1 MNHSKG
7 SSRQK
12 SILAAVVFSSLSM
25 VAASVQAATVNI
37 SSYSGADGVL
47 SWGEFNNAQ
56 NAAGTYGTINFDQT
70 LTTSAN
76 LVINTKG
83 LTILGID
90 DASGMRTFT
99 KTHANYT
106 TTAPTDWNDMN
117 PVTDS
122 TKIDPSAP
130 NSSIFRVNV
139 DDVSFKNIHLTAS
152 HWPLLKNNVSS
163 VDGEGTRVATGVEM
177 GISVGAG
184 KNLTVDDVKV
194 DKVNVVINY
203 DRDKL
208 PHGLTLTN
216 STLTGGRGIINSA
229 ESSSAYP
236 SDTALDSKMLIANN
250 HIVAYQ
256 WKAKNFCSA
265 RGFTFDYGNYAHTA
279 DPSNG
284 PGPIDFLDSEVLNN
298 NFDALSTFNVGFN
311 RVKNVFI
318 GKVGQGNSFK
328 GGRYRKNY
336 INMIHFE
343 AGSSDINI
351 IDNDINI
358 YKVDGEIV
366 TDSSHISASFGHKT
380 QGAIK
385 TVLAKQNKYM
395 GFPSNQLV
403 GNNIQDWRFQDEEV
417 ALGAGVNLPVYVRTV
432 GISQA
437 DANHKLWGTEA
448 NNDFWTTGDKWAK
461 FYYGWGQP

>member
-1 MNHSKG
+1 MFKSNKLSKY
-7 SSRQK
+7 K
-12 SILAAVVFSSLSM
+12 CLAQTLTIAALSF
-25 VAASVQAATVNI
+25 AALSVKAATVNI
-37 SSYSGADGVL
+37 SSYSGSDGVL

-56 NAAGTYGTINFDQT
+56 NAAGLYGTINFDQT
-70 LTTSAN
+70 LTTTAN
-76 LVINTKG
+76 LTITTKG
-83 LTILGID
+83 LTIIGID

-106 TTAPTDWNDMN
+106 TTAPGNWNDMN

-122 TKIDPSAP
+122 NKIDVNAP
-130 NSSIFRVNV
+130 NSSIFRVV
-139 DDVSFKNIHLTAS
+139 ADDVTIKNIHLTAS
-152 HWPLLKNNVSS
+152 NWPLLKNNVSS

-177 GISVGAG
+177 GISVGSG
-184 KNLTVDDVKV
+184 KTLTVDDVKV

-203 DRDKL
+203 DRDRL
-208 PHGLTLTN
+208 PHGLTLSN

-229 ESSSAYP
+229 ESASTAP
-236 SDTALDSKMLIANN
+236 SETALDSKMVIKNN

-279 DPSNG
+279 DPQNG

-318 GKVGQGNSFK
+318 GKLGQGNSFK

-343 AGSSDINI
+343 AKSSDIKI

-358 YKVDGEIV
+358 YRVDGEIV

-395 GFPSNQLV
+395 GFPSNHLV
-403 GNNIQDWRFQDEEV
+403 GKDIQDWRFQDEEV
-417 ALGAGVNLPVYVRTV
+417 SLGAGVNPPVYVRTV
-432 GISQA
+432 GVAEA
-437 DANHKLWGTEA
+437 DANHKLWGTDA

-461 FYYGWGQP
+461 FFYGWGQP